1 MTTSRIMSA
10 RCEVALMKPIT
21 GAAGRTLDHHLEALT
36 HQRLAFQE
44 TDEPGRSWPNMSASQ
59 RPSRYGVT
67 RRSLVTF
74 LTPRAEAAARSAM
87 RRSRGEWT

>member
-44 TDEPGRSWPNMSASQ
+44 LMNLVVVGPTCR
-59 RPSRYGVT
+59 RPSGC
-67 RRSLVTF
+67 LVTA
-74 LTPRAEAAARSAM
+74 LPGGR
-87 RRSRGEWT
+87 W